1 MSSQLTQRPASARLL
16 HAVLFEGCA
25 VLLSAPTLAWLLD
38 RSLAHM
44 GLLAAVFSAIAM
56 LWNLVFNLGFD
67 HLQRRLGFV
76 RGIGVRLL
84 HALGFEAG
92 LIVVLVPLAAWWLS
106 IGLWQALLLDLG
118 LILFF
123 LPYTLAFNWLYDL
136 GYAAWLRRTNA
147 TCRAQC

>member
-1 MSSQLTQRPASARLL
+1 MSIHLTQRPASVRLL
-16 HAVLFEGCA
+16 HAVLFEGIA
-25 VLLSAPTLAWLLD
+25 ILLCAPTLAWLLD

-44 GLLAAVFSAIAM
+44 GLLTAAFSAIAM
-56 LWNLVFNLGFD
+56 IWNLVFNLAFD
-67 HLQRRLGFV
+67 RLQQRLGFD
-76 RGIGVRLL
+76 RGLGVRLL
-84 HALGFEAG
+84 HALAFEAG

-136 GYAAWLRRTNA
+136 GYAAWLKRANA
-147 TCRAQC
+147 PCRAH

>member
-1 MSSQLTQRPASARLL
+1 MSVPFTQRPASARVL
-16 HAVLFEGCA
+16 HALLFEGLA
-25 VLLSAPTLAWLLD
+25 VLLATPTLAWLLD
-38 RSLAHM
+38 RSLGHM
-44 GLLAAVFSAIAM
+44 GLLTAAFSAIAM

-67 HLQRRLGFV
+67 RLQERLGFT
-76 RGIGVRLL
+76 RGLGVRLL
-84 HALGFEAG
+84 HALGFEGG

-136 GYAAWLRRTNA
+136 GYAAWRRRTNA
-147 TCRAQC
+147 TCRAH